1 MSNFIGVCAHAS
13 DFASARRAV
22 KALAAQEKAAE
33 VAFNLTLS
41 RDFDR
46 RMSEKRKLEAVEV
59 RRVRKEEWMARKAA
73 KAKGEE
79 EEREGRR
86 MQQEYEREQRRHAAE
101 IKEKQRLE
109 KVKERRQRLVNKRE
123 EKRRLEEEAIEKKQ
137 TAHKEFEE
145 EWEKERTHKKEIGKA
160 KKVKDRV
167 YKNLSKL
174 NEETSLEAE
183 IVRGAYDKDPTI
195 PVVGVTEQ
203 NVLLDVLHST
213 PNTRVS
219 AVSAMFRQ
227 SPLHL
232 LSLSQSSST
241 NPSTVGCHS
250 DTVSLVQRLLPHST
264 VIAVPRSTKLDLLLS
279 HEIDA
284 VQIYD
289 TTELATLSSLHP
301 SLAPSLISTPLSSY
315 GAKLGYGQVVFAP
328 AEVISSPSLGP
339 RVSDFLD
346 ATYEGWRICMSDPER
361 AVGAVKRACEKLKLG
376 DEGHNHYNEDDD
388 FLLAEIIRNVN
399 DKVAETK
406 EGPYLGVIDRDSSSS
421 NSWYSKVETGS
432 KHGVD
437 VESVVLPPTASTAD
451 VLGAIDRA
459 SSRDGIQLMWPL
471 PPSVDS
477 TLCYS
482 SIPASQDVDGL
493 VPGSPTLPVTA
504 AAALALL
511 ASRSV
516 EVKGGDCVVV
526 GRSRI
531 AGKPLA
537 EALGDM
543 GATV

>member
-1 MSNFIGVCAHAS
+1 MGPQ
-13 DFASARRAV
+13 FAGMAV
-22 KALAAQEKAAE
+22 ALDSGIYS
-33 VAFNLTLS
+33 S
-41 RDFDR
+41 RDLQPLF
-46 RMSEKRKLEAVEV
+46 LPTCPV
-59 RRVRKEEWMARKAA
+59 
-73 KAKGEE
+73 G
-79 EEREGRR
+79 
-86 MQQEYEREQRRHAAE
+86 
-101 IKEKQRLE
+101 
-109 KVKERRQRLVNKRE
+109 
-123 EKRRLEEEAIEKKQ
+123 
-137 TAHKEFEE
+137 
-145 EWEKERTHKKEIGKA
+145 
-160 KKVKDRV
+160 
-167 YKNLSKL
+167 
-174 NEETSLEAE
+174 LEAE

-361 AVGAVKRACEKLKLG
+361 AVGAVKRACEK
-376 DEGHNHYNEDDD
+376 
-388 FLLAEIIRNVN
+388 V
-399 DKVAETK
+399 
-406 EGPYLGVIDRDSSSS
+406 
-421 NSWYSKVETGS
+421 
-432 KHGVD
+432 
-437 VESVVLPPTASTAD
+437 
-451 VLGAIDRA
+451 
-459 SSRDGIQLMWPL
+459 RDG
-471 PPSVDS
+471 
-477 TLCYS
+477 
-482 SIPASQDVDGL
+482 G
-493 VPGSPTLPVTA
+493 G
-504 AAALALL
+504 
-511 ASRSV
+511 
-516 EVKGGDCVVV
+516 KG
-526 GRSRI
+526 
-531 AGKPLA
+531 
-537 EALGDM
+537 
-543 GATV
+543 